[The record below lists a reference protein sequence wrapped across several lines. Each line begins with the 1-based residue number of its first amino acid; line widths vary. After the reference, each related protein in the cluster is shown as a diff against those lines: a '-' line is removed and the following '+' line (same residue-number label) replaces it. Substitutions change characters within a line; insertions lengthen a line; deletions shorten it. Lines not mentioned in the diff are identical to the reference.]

1 MSPSALCAMLG
12 RFKCCMES
20 MVNRLQQHCLRG
32 VLFGLAC
39 SPSTLFAQT
48 EWMAC
53 PVPEVAA
60 AKGVQ
65 RPANL
70 PPQAVYIEADSA
82 LFRDTGVSTMSG
94 NVHVSQANRRLQ
106 ADEASYEQP
115 AGIVSGSGNVSFSS
129 DNMQV
134 RSSKLRYNLTQNTGE
149 MREAEYHLS
158 QADGQGFSKRVVQ
171 ESPNLTRMEDSTYT
185 TCPVEKPDWSLNAK
199 TITLNHAEERG
210 TARNATLKI
219 RDVPVLYLPYFSFP
233 LTDARKSGF
242 LWPVIGTNTSSGLQL
257 STPYYWNLAPNYDLT
272 LTPTLLSR
280 RGLQLGGE
288 FRYLTPKHKGTASYV
303 LLPKDNA
310 SDKDNR
316 FYFNVNNDT
325 RLGELSSLQL
335 KAEGVSDDQYFVD
348 LGNSLAATSVV
359 NLERRLEYRTAGSNW
374 SFSSLL
380 QNYQVLDGG
389 TAPHARLPQLLLSYN
404 PPQKSNGLNLK
415 AETEYTNFTGSKTE
429 TNGKRLDL
437 MTRVSK
443 KFSTDAAYVKPSLTF
458 RHTEYALDDANN
470 TQISRSLPTASVDSG
485 LFLEREIKEGRYIQ
499 TLEPRLF
506 YTYTPY
512 RDQSNIPVFDSSARS
527 LSYNQLF
534 SENRFTGKDRI
545 ADTNR
550 LSASI
555 STRIQ
560 SPKDGR
566 ELFRASI
573 GQMYH
578 FDDRKVTLPDTAAL
592 EGDRSELILEAAGE
606 INPRTRIS
614 TTAYWDS
621 EEKTVNAGEVRVHY
635 KDDKKR
641 VLNVGYA
648 ELKDEFK
655 SANLSFAVPINNNW
669 KAVGAWERD
678 LKNNRDLE
686 TVIGAEYESCC
697 WKTRVASR
705 NYLLTDNTT
714 RDNAV
719 FVELELKGLG
729 NFGSGTRDLLQNR
742 VYGYE

>member
-1 MSPSALCAMLG
+1 MLG
-12 RFKCCMES
+12 CFKCCMTS
-20 MVNRLQQHCLRG
+20 MGINIHPYFLRG
-32 VLFGLAC
+32 ALLGLAC
-39 SPSTLFAQT
+39 SPSALFAQT
-48 EWMAC
+48 EWMSC
-53 PVPEVAA
+53 PVPAVVSAA
-60 AKGVQ
+60 VQ
-65 RPANL
+65 RPPNL
-70 PPQAVYIEADSA
+70 PAQAVYIEADAA
-82 LFRDTGVSTMSG
+82 LFRGQGVSTMNG
-94 NVHVSQANRRLQ
+94 NVHISQANKQLQ

-134 RSSKLRYNLTQNTGE
+134 SSRTLHYNLLQNTGE
-149 MREAEYHLS
+149 MQDAEYRLN
-158 QADGQGFSKRVVQ
+158 QASGQGFSKRVVQ
-171 ESPNLTRMEDSTYT
+171 ESPTLTRLETSSYS
-185 TCPVEKPDWSLNAK
+185 TCPVDKPDWSLNAS
-199 TITLNHAEERG
+199 TIDLDHQQERG
-210 TARNATLKI
+210 TARHATLKI
-219 RDVPVLYLPYFSFP
+219 RNVPVLYLPYFSFP

-242 LWPVIGTNTSSGLQL
+242 LWPILSTNERSGVQL
-257 STPYYWNLAPNYDLT
+257 SAPYYWNLAPNYDLT
-272 LTPTLLSR
+272 LTPTLLGR

-288 FRYLTPKHKGTASYV
+288 FRYLTPKNQGVAAYT
-303 LLPKDNA
+303 LLPNDNA
-310 SDKDNR
+310 SDKNNR
-316 FYFNVNNDT
+316 FYFNVHNDT
-325 RLGELSSLQL
+325 RINALSSLQL

-348 LGNSLAATSVV
+348 LGNSLEATSVV
-359 NLERRLEYRTAGSNW
+359 NLERRLEYRTAGNNW

-389 TAPHARLPQLLLSYN
+389 TAPHARLPQLLLRYN
-404 PPQKSNGLNLK
+404 PPQKGNGLNVS

-429 TNGKRLDL
+429 TNGTRLDV
-437 MTRVSK
+437 MARASK
-443 KFSTDAAYVKPSLTF
+443 KFATQAAYVKPSITV
-458 RHTEYALDDANN
+458 RHTEYALDDAHS
-470 TQISRSLPTASVDSG
+470 TKISRSVPSASVDTG
-485 LFLEREIKEGRYIQ
+485 LFFEREIKDGRYIQ
-499 TLEPRLF
+499 TLEPRVF

-512 RDQSNIPVFDSSARS
+512 REQSAIPVFDSSARS

-534 SENRFTGKDRI
+534 AENRFTGKDRI
-545 ADTNR
+545 ADANR
-550 LSASI
+550 LTASV

-578 FDDRKVTLPDTAAL
+578 FDDRKVTLPDETPL
-592 EGDRSELILEAAGE
+592 QGDRSELILEAAGE

-648 ELKDEFK
+648 ERKQAFK
-655 SANLSFAVPINNNW
+655 SANLSFSAPINEHW
-669 KAVGAWERD
+669 KAVGSLERD
-678 LKNNRDLE
+678 VQNDRNLE

-705 NYLLTDNTT
+705 NYLLPDNTT

-719 FVELELKGLG
+719 FIELELKGLG
-729 NFGSGTRDLLQNR
+729 NFGSSTRDLLENR

>member
-1 MSPSALCAMLG
+1 
-12 RFKCCMES
+12 MES
-20 MVNRLQQHCLRG
+20 MVNQLQHCLRG
-32 VLFGLAC
+32 ILFGLAC

-60 AKGVQ
+60 THDAQ
-65 RPANL
+65 RPAHL

-82 LFRDTGVSTMSG
+82 LFRGTGISTMSG
-94 NVHVSQANRRLQ
+94 NVHVSQATQRLQ

-115 AGIVSGSGNVSFSS
+115 AGIVNGSGNVSFSS

-134 RSSKLRYNLTQNTGE
+134 RSSKLRYNLTTNTGE
-149 MREAEYHLS
+149 MQEAEYHLS
-158 QADGQGFSKRVVQ
+158 QANGQGFSKRVIQ
-171 ESPNLTRMEDSTYT
+171 ESPSLTRMEDSTYT
-185 TCPVEKPDWSLNAK
+185 TCPINEPDWSLNAAA
-199 TITLNHAEERG
+199 ITLDHAEERG

-242 LWPVIGTNTSSGLQL
+242 LWPTIGTNESSGLQL
-257 STPYYWNLAPNYDLT
+257 SAPYYWNLAPNYDLT
-272 LTPTLLSR
+272 LTPTILSN

-288 FRYLTPKHKGTASYV
+288 FRYLTPKNKGSASYV
-303 LLPKDNA
+303 LLPDDSA

-325 RLGELSSLQL
+325 RIGELSSLQL
-335 KAEGVSDDQYFVD
+335 KAEGVSDDQYFAD
-348 LGNSLAATSVV
+348 LGNSLEATSVV
-359 NLERRLEYRTAGSNW
+359 NLERRLEYLTAGSNW

-485 LFLEREIKEGRYIQ
+485 LFYEREIKQGRYIQ

-512 RDQSNIPVFDSSARS
+512 HDQSAIPVFDSSSRS

-534 SENRFTGKDRI
+534 AENRFTGKDRI

-560 SPKDGR
+560 SPDDGR

-578 FDDRKVTLPDTAAL
+578 FDDRKVTLPDTATL

-719 FVELELKGLG
+719 FIELELKGLG